1 LIQKTNKYSFEKDEI
16 ETTDL
21 VENNAVI
28 EPISNEE
35 AVQSGIECK

>member
-1 LIQKTNKYSFEKDEI
+1 LKKDEI

-35 AVQSGIECK
+35 AVLKRNRM